1 MKRIQTLEWQ
11 AQWLILAILF
21 IALPNHALGQA
32 SQTTPTKK
40 PQHAPLSQQKVC
52 AEEAHK
58 AFSESYPPDK
68 SATAQEFTSH
78 YDTESRVCYIL
89 VHVAR
94 DAGLTVSYTVF
105 DAVEGRSYASYIWV
119 NPQKKKFWEVSPAE
133 CMISPRGGEKIQC
146 KDSDEF
152 DALVDKYFGIAK

>member
-1 MKRIQTLEWQ
+1 MKRIQTL
-11 AQWLILAILF
+11 LILVILF
-21 IALPNHALGQA
+21 AASDALGQA
-32 SQTTPTKK
+32 SQPTPPTKK

-58 AFSESYPPDK
+58 AFNEFYPPDK

-133 CMISPRGGEKIQC
+133 CVIYPRGGEKIQC